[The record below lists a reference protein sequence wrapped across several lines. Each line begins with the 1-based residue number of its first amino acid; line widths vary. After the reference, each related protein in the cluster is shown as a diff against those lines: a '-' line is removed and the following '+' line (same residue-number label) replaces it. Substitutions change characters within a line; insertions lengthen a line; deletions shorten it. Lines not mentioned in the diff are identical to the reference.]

1 MKHISEMLEG
11 ATVED
16 QVHHLFTPH
25 YLNFNDVCRV
35 FYGDDMPVEPDPDD
49 WREAAEQDAADDE

>member
-1 MKHISEMLEG
+1 MKCWRGHRG
-11 ATVED
+11 RTGPQPVY
-16 QVHHLFTPH
+16 PH